1 MLRIKER
8 EMHGFIALVKYHEYG
23 LTVVD
28 GIRAQDSNQ

>member
-8 EMHGFIALVKYHEYG
+8 EMHGYIALVKYG

-28 GIRAQDSNQ
+28 GIRAQDSNH